1 MTTLGCYLSTL
12 LQESFLLSHE
22 LLASLL
28 IPSVYSPEYHPVFTE
43 LSRILFLVFF
53 FTQFLSLGWTVSEF

>member
-12 LQESFLLSHE
+12 LQKSFLLSRE

-28 IPSVYSPEYHPVFTE
+28 LIPSVYFLSTTHFSLNFLESCSSLLFHPV
-43 LSRILFLVFF
+43 
-53 FTQFLSLGWTVSEF
+53 LGWTVSEF